1 MLAPE
6 YPLLVQAQLVPALTV
21 LHNFIRIH
29 DPTDESDLHLEHNNI
44 QLREHDYGDDEYD
57 AQDPME
63 VRNAGTR
70 LHGEIANKMWQD
82 YKSDNRCHA

>member
-44 QLREHDYGDDEYD
+44 QLWEHDYGDDEYD
-57 AQDPME
+57 AQDSME

-70 LHGEIANKMWQD
+70 LCREIANKMWQD
-82 YKSDNRCHA
+82 YESDNRHHA